1 MAYRIAARFYKK
13 SLVLKSSYLQGICNR
28 KVNDGNQETKGEV
41 VRVSQNQ
48 RIFFMTLEL
57 RRVLKKRLMN
67 SDDRLKNAEELGTG
81 GRGPGKVYSNDS
93 YEKRQSL
100 N

>member
-1 MAYRIAARFYKK
+1 M
-13 SLVLKSSYLQGICNR
+13 
-28 KVNDGNQETKGEV
+28 NDGNQETKGEV

-67 SDDRLKNAEELGTG
+67 FDDRLKNAEELGTG
-81 GRGPGKVYSNDS
+81 GREPGKVYGNDS